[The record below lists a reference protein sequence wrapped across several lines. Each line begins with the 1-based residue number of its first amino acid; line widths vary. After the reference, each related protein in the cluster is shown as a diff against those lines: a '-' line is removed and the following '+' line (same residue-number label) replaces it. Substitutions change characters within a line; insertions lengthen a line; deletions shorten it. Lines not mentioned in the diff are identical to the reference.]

1 MRMRTTTVE
10 ELPPDESDPARE
22 NPRRSRDPHTER
34 HDDER
39 RDANQSPRRH
49 GVHHVRDDR
58 VSHVRDDRRRPY
70 VTSAA
75 MSGWAPGQS

>member
-1 MRMRTTTVE
+1 MRTTTVE

-22 NPRRSRDPHTER
+22 NPRRRREPHTER

-39 RDANQSPRRH
+39 PDANQSSRRH

-58 VSHVRDDRRRPY
+58 VSHVHDDRRRPNL
-70 VTSAA
+70 TSAA
-75 MSGWAPGQS
+75 MRGSAPGQS